1 MSGKHAFGA
10 AAAAAVITAI
20 AALLATFII
29 VFGDDDA
36 AMSYRS
42 LDYEVTVQPDGDL
55 EITQH
60 VDLRLN
66 EREDDDDN
74 TVPWKQLYQQYRLNP
89 DNLTAITG
97 VSVTNASTGETY
109 AQTDPRT
116 PSGIGDDEWNT
127 SYARHWYIADV
138 TDGADDPQPY
148 APGDDIGEERVVEIG
163 WNIPVTVEADS
174 MRFDVTMTFEGVMT
188 AYDDVA
194 TFQWE
199 PFGPSNQVPI
209 GTVTGTVRLPD
220 GGDGS
225 LSRAWLHF
233 SGTSET
239 SRSNDVLQFTAYDVR
254 AGQHLDLVAMVDVN
268 ATDGVVRTASG
279 RAAGRII
286 DDESRQ
292 ERQWHESQQAA
303 AIRRVV
309 IWAVLAVV
317 GVALIIWGVI
327 ASIRSNRE
335 ADYRGGIEYW
345 RDPPEISPASAARLL
360 SIVQPDAAGDLQT
373 RQMSSSV
380 LSLADKRV
388 IGVRPGPADL
398 YDGSAAGDRS
408 AAISAAQRFPAFS
421 QTGGKLDDTATITLD
436 PAVASGGV
444 PAADLSQSEEAAL
457 SMLQAASKRCGSAT
471 FDLEQMNA
479 AFEDD
484 EDGYE
489 LQEAFDTACANEFAL
504 LGATRAVGG
513 QALAAGILGVAVAL
527 ATFLFSGAEQQLAVA
542 LVLGCPLLFGSAFVL
557 CSMRRT
563 GLTEEGRR
571 LAGQVVGLKR
581 YLEDFSDF
589 SDRGV
594 ADLTLW
600 DRYLVYAAAFGISD
614 TVLKQLAEA
623 YPELCDPSWLDSYA
637 TGHVVYWAYRPYW
650 YAHTWSAGA
659 VAPVADIASFSAN
672 VGNIGA
678 HLDAGFADIASTFQA
693 AAPGS
698 SGVSGGS
705 FSGGGFGGS
714 SGGSGGGSF
723 GGR

>member
-97 VSVTNASTGETY
+97 VSVTDASTGETY

-138 TDGADDPQPY
+138 TGGADDPQPY
-148 APGDDIGEERVVEIG
+148 VPGDDIDEQRMVEIG

-174 MRFDVTMTFEGVMT
+174 MRFDVTMTFEGVTT

-220 GGDGS
+220 GGDRS
-225 LSRAWLHF
+225 LTRAWLHF

-239 SRSNDVLQFTAYDVR
+239 SRSNNVLQFTAYDVR

-268 ATDGVVRTASG
+268 ATDGVVRTASE
-279 RAAGRII
+279 RAADRII

-335 ADYRGGIEYW
+335 ADYRGGVEYW

-373 RQMSSSV
+373 RQMSS
-380 LSLADKRV
+380 
-388 IGVRPGPADL
+388 
-398 YDGSAAGDRS
+398 
-408 AAISAAQRFPAFS
+408 
-421 QTGGKLDDTATITLD
+421 
-436 PAVASGGV
+436 
-444 PAADLSQSEEAAL
+444 
-457 SMLQAASKRCGSAT
+457 
-471 FDLEQMNA
+471 
-479 AFEDD
+479 
-484 EDGYE
+484 
-489 LQEAFDTACANEFAL
+489 
-504 LGATRAVGG
+504 
-513 QALAAGILGVAVAL
+513 
-527 ATFLFSGAEQQLAVA
+527 
-542 LVLGCPLLFGSAFVL
+542 
-557 CSMRRT
+557 
-563 GLTEEGRR
+563 
-571 LAGQVVGLKR
+571 
-581 YLEDFSDF
+581 
-589 SDRGV
+589 
-594 ADLTLW
+594 
-600 DRYLVYAAAFGISD
+600 
-614 TVLKQLAEA
+614 
-623 YPELCDPSWLDSYA
+623 
-637 TGHVVYWAYRPYW
+637 
-650 YAHTWSAGA
+650 
-659 VAPVADIASFSAN
+659 
-672 VGNIGA
+672 
-678 HLDAGFADIASTFQA
+678 
-693 AAPGS
+693 
-698 SGVSGGS
+698 
-705 FSGGGFGGS
+705 
-714 SGGSGGGSF
+714 
-723 GGR
+723 